1 MKLYNSS
8 PASQQGA
15 VLITSLIF
23 LVMLTI
29 VAVVANQST
38 VLETRMSTNSIVKAR
53 AVEASEA
60 LRIASNGLIDT
71 HLYYRGWPTALT
83 GVTGGITV
91 ADDYF
96 DIPSG
101 VAVNKASNWGLGN
114 EATENLFDPATWV
127 NDMSLRIDGNGDADY
142 VDDLDQQADLYV
154 YKNAV
159 TNSTGSATAM
169 VAGYEGLG
177 KSSASGGALM
187 FFDLRSVGASAA
199 NSSGV
204 TGSNYRYVIRN

>member
-1 MKLYNSS
+1 MKLCRTL
-8 PASQQGA
+8 PASQRGV

-38 VLETRMSTNSIVKAR
+38 VLETRMSTNTIVKAR

-60 LRIASNGLIDT
+60 LRMVSNGLIDT
-71 HLYYRGWPTALT
+71 HMYYRGWPTALT
-83 GVTGGITV
+83 GLTGGITV
-91 ADDYF
+91 PDAYF
-96 DIPSG
+96 DIPTG
-101 VAVNKASNWGLGN
+101 VAVNKATNWGIGN
-114 EATENLFDPATWV
+114 EVGESLFNPATWV
-127 NDMSLRIDGNGDADY
+127 NDMSLRVDGNGDSDYAD
-142 VDDLDQQADLYV
+142 DIDQQADLYV
-154 YKNAV
+154 YKSAV

>member
-1 MKLYNSS
+1 MMSYKSM

-15 VLITSLIF
+15 VLVTSLIF
-23 LVMLTI
+23 LVMLTV

-38 VLETRMSTNSIVKAR
+38 VLETRMSTNTVAKAR

-60 LRIASNGLIDT
+60 LRLASNGLIDA

-83 GVTGGITV
+83 GLTGGITV
-91 ADDYF
+91 PDDFF
-96 DIPSG
+96 DIPTG
-101 VAVNKASNWGLGN
+101 LAVNQAVDWGLGN
-114 EATENLFDPATWV
+114 DAAESLFNPATWV
-127 NDMSLRIDGNGDADY
+127 NDMSLRIDGNGDSDY
-142 VDDLDQQADLYV
+142 VDDLDQQADLFV
-154 YKNAV
+154 YKSAV

-177 KSSASGGALM
+177 KSSASGGALI
-187 FFDLRSVGASAA
+187 FFDLRSVGESAA
-199 NSSGV
+199 SSSGV

>member
-1 MKLYNSS
+1 MMPYSTT
-8 PASQQGA
+8 PTAQRGA

-38 VLETRMSTNSIVKAR
+38 VLEARMSTNAIVKTR

-60 LRIASNGLIDT
+60 LRMASNDLLDG
-71 HLYYRGWPTALT
+71 HLYYRGWPQALGGNLNNSLFDMPTGLILNTTA
-83 GVTGGITV
+83 
-91 ADDYF
+91 
-96 DIPSG
+96 
-101 VAVNKASNWGLGN
+101 NWGVGN
-114 EATENLFDPATWV
+114 DPGESLFNPATWV
-127 NDMSLRIDGNGDADY
+127 NDMSLQIDGNGDGDR
-142 VDDLDQQADLYV
+142 VDEVDQQADLYA
-154 YKNAV
+154 YKTVVVNA
-159 TNSTGSATAM
+159 SGSATAM

-187 FFDLRSVGASAA
+187 FFDLRSVGTSAA

-204 TGSNYRYVIRN
+204 TGSNYRYVVRN